1 MSVPSWRGRDPHR
14 DCESEGCEG
23 ESTCI
28 HCDGDMIDFPEEDAA
43 TLRAIHATNERAREE
58 LKVSTDK
65 IFADLDKVVK
75 P

>member
-1 MSVPSWRGRDPHR
+1 
-14 DCESEGCEG
+14 
-23 ESTCI
+23 
-28 HCDGDMIDFPEEDAA
+28 MIDFPEEDAA

-65 IFADLDKVVK
+65 IFADLDKAVK